1 MQETKNYVNSYP
13 NFLEKYKEQ
22 AKKQLLLS
30 FPNISEE
37 EIEEFLDK
45 EINSTIQGKNVVF
58 NDGEQKSVKNLLSIT
73 EWLEEKKP
81 IITGYGAFY
90 RKHNEGV
97 NLLSDMVDYLLVS
110 RKKVKKEMFEHVNDE
125 DRTEYNNLDLM
136 QKTFKL
142 LANSFY
148 GATVEKNSIFFNQNF
163 GPSITYSGVIIITT
177 AVNAFENFMSNNFHF
192 ENLNDVLLYINNIQ
206 EQKYVYTHIINRNIE
221 SGELLQYLLRKWR
234 NRNDSDVKVLSD
246 IIERM
251 DQQTLNKIYYKNN
264 LYEFL
269 GNNEISNLLG
279 KVINKEFLDPND
291 PPKDIKDSLEMLWTY
306 IQEWVLYNHLSF
318 YRYENAENEKRQ
330 TVLVVDTDSNFLM
343 LDPFYKYLK
352 ENYPDNVDET
362 DEGKVSVVNIASYLL
377 AKVIENVYW
386 KMTSELNIPSEK
398 RPIINMKNEF
408 FYKRLMLTRNK
419 KSYAGKLIM
428 QEGRMFEKPKLDIKG
443 LAIRKVSVNKNVRDY
458 FTDMLDENIL
468 SSDKIDLSKV
478 FGNFVHLQNEIANS
492 LMNGEITY
500 TLPSKANEIESYA
513 NPYAM
518 QSIRGTIIWNEL
530 FPDNEIV
537 LPTKV
542 NLIKLTTESLNDLAG
557 KIPMDVYKTIK
568 ETIYD
573 NENLSKYGFTIL
585 CLPKSIKKLP
595 EWVTPFIDIE
605 TMVNDHIKSGMI
617 MLESLGFKILETTKQ
632 TQFPTNI
639 LTF

>member
-1 MQETKNYVNSYP
+1 MQETKDYVNSYP

-30 FPNISEE
+30 FPDIREE

-58 NDGEQKSVKNLLSIT
+58 NDGEQKSVKNLLSVT

-234 NRNDSDVKVLSD
+234 NRNDSDIKVLSD

-306 IQEWVLYNHLSF
+306 IQEWVLYNYLSF